1 MLVPGELLTEGKGK
15 RIYATEDP
23 DKAIVYF
30 KDEAMAYHGLKRGR
44 ILGKGEINNAICKHI
59 FEMSLQGR
67 IEIIYMCQ
75 NGFFQQNR

>member
-30 KDEAMAYHGLKRGR
+30 KDEAMAYHGL
-44 ILGKGEINNAICKHI
+44 
-59 FEMSLQGR
+59 
-67 IEIIYMCQ
+67 
-75 NGFFQQNR
+75 

>member
-30 KDEAMAYHGLKRGR
+30 KDEAMAYHGLKRANISSNCWQPTGWKI
-44 ILGKGEINNAICKHI
+44 ILFSSWTPA
-59 FEMSLQGR
+59 SPW
-67 IEIIYMCQ
+67 
-75 NGFFQQNR
+75 